1 MPIKTTETAS
11 FLSKTH
17 DCKSP
22 GSDQIPNY
30 WLKAFP
36 ATHSYITKF
45 INTTIEEPKQMPDW
59 LTAGIMYLLPKS
71 GDTKE
76 LKNYRPITCLSTM
89 YKTLTGIIAR
99 KKSQ

>member
-1 MPIKTTETAS
+1 LDAYKTTETTS

-17 DCKSP
+17 NWKSP

-30 WLKAFP
+30 WLKAFS

-45 INTTIEEPKQMPDW
+45 INTIIEEPNQMPDW
-59 LTAGIMYLLPKS
+59 LTTGITYLLPKS

-76 LKNYRPITCLSTM
+76 PK
-89 YKTLTGIIAR
+89 IIDR
-99 KKSQ
+99 LPVYQLCIKR